1 MVKYKLLVIDDEI
14 STRKQIYKDVLGCTE
29 FFEMMFVKN
38 VDDVDASINN
48 KHADAYIVDVVLDN
62 WHLNLRDIL
71 DKIGD
76 KGPVILVSNKYEKF
90 DSTQLT
96 NILNNTID
104 SPVIHFLAWSEFY
117 DEKSGK
123 IAHPDLV
130 TSTRLKI
137 SKELNKYHKRS
148 NFKIGSNDSINILHI
163 SDTQFG
169 DKKTDAGAFLLDSA
183 IGRFL
188 RKNSI
193 ELHFCIITGDIS
205 YSGKPSEYK
214 KALDWFKAF
223 LDELWPNQDMRERLL
238 LVPGN
243 HDVNL
248 RLCAADKYE
257 YNFKNKKLLEL
268 KKKDTFKYEHRKF
281 GLTPFMKF
289 AYELT
294 GDKNWLEYKNNLCWI
309 SDRFLHLGIRFYHLN
324 SVAELDFNQPEKSSL
339 LKSAM
344 DRMTKQSKIYPEKGK
359 RIFNILISHHGKASV
374 DLNGYENWDEVK
386 NFFEVN
392 MSNLLIHGHGH
403 EWKGYTLQEGE
414 AIYNMINIMAPST
427 HAGDK
432 IRPPDER
439 RGFNLINLKR
449 HNYEVA
455 EVHAQSYEMRGAIIN
470 KRTCPQTVW
479 EISMGSV
486 SS

>member
-48 KHADAYIVDVVLDN
+48 KHADGYIVDVVLDNWHLNCLIQHQQYNHQHVVLDN

-223 LDELWPNQDMRERLL
+223 LDELWPNQDMR
-238 LVPGN
+238 
-243 HDVNL
+243 
-248 RLCAADKYE
+248 
-257 YNFKNKKLLEL
+257 
-268 KKKDTFKYEHRKF
+268 
-281 GLTPFMKF
+281 
-289 AYELT
+289 
-294 GDKNWLEYKNNLCWI
+294 
-309 SDRFLHLGIRFYHLN
+309 
-324 SVAELDFNQPEKSSL
+324 
-339 LKSAM
+339 
-344 DRMTKQSKIYPEKGK
+344 
-359 RIFNILISHHGKASV
+359 
-374 DLNGYENWDEVK
+374 
-386 NFFEVN
+386 
-392 MSNLLIHGHGH
+392 
-403 EWKGYTLQEGE
+403 
-414 AIYNMINIMAPST
+414 
-427 HAGDK
+427 
-432 IRPPDER
+432 
-439 RGFNLINLKR
+439 
-449 HNYEVA
+449 
-455 EVHAQSYEMRGAIIN
+455 
-470 KRTCPQTVW
+470 
-479 EISMGSV
+479 
-486 SS
+486 